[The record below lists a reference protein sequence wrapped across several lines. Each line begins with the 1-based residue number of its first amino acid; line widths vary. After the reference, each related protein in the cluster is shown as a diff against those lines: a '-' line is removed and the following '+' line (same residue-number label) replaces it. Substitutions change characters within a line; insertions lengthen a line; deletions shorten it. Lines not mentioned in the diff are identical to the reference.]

1 MEVSQLSTKG
11 CHRLNTSSPSVFS
24 ICHIWCKKS
33 VSKKIRGRDA
43 QKEGLL
49 AKPERLNYLL
59 LSQIM
64 QKYDRQM
71 LGPLT
76 ISCQTVINNQVIG
89 MVSFYFGWCFKFS
102 GSLVTLPTGFRNSL
116 VYQMFLLIKLSSNP
130 KVSVLLGA
138 SLKNHAIHVCHCDI
152 WWHPTLPIPDVFV
165 IVLTG
170 VGQLGEH
177 AMAGKQLIPDQLSR
191 IFLACENHAGISKIH
206 ILNYEWQFSLQVSIQ
221 LETPFPVYSGSIW
234 V

>member
-1 MEVSQLSTKG
+1 MHWNWSWNWMEVSQLSTKG

-33 VSKKIRGRDA
+33 ASKKIWGRDA

-76 ISCQTVINNQVIG
+76 ISCQTVINNQVTC

-102 GSLVTLPTGFRNSL
+102 DSLVTLPTGFRNSP
-116 VYQMFLLIKLSSNP
+116 VYQVFLLIKLSSHP
-130 KVSVLLGA
+130 KVCVLLRA
-138 SLKNHAIHVCHCDI
+138 LMKNHYIHDVRHCDI
-152 WWHPTLPIPDVFV
+152 WWHPTLPIPDNFV

-170 VGQLGEH
+170 VGQLGAS

-191 IFLACENHAGISKIH
+191 IFLACENQA
-206 ILNYEWQFSLQVSIQ
+206 
-221 LETPFPVYSGSIW
+221 
-234 V
+234 